1 MFFFHV
7 LNQEDL
13 SSLHMT
19 KKFTKVLVAQ
29 WAFHAIKHK
38 IVQKIVIFRHM
49 FDQMIIARENSIA
62 NGASKPLHNKN
73 AFLNRNFIFFS
84 IIDFFC

>member
-1 MFFFHV
+1 MTSMLFFHV

-19 KKFTKVLVAQ
+19 KIFTKILVAQ
-29 WAFHAIKHK
+29 WTFHAIKHK

-49 FDQMIIARENSIA
+49 FDQMIIAGENSIA
-62 NGASKPLHNKN
+62 NS
-73 AFLNRNFIFFS
+73 AFKLMKIWKLLQK
-84 IIDFFC
+84 